1 MTKYLPMTGSFQHRR
16 IVNVIRNGGQSCQR
30 HQKHERSP
38 NPDIED
44 HRCRQAPRR
53 AGQPI
58 NVNSHGAEKRADQTT
73 LIGKERDAEISDRYL
88 RGEQWSGKDRP
99 EESFTWQP
107 DRNNPGENKSY
118 TNLNRNRNSDE
129 EHGDEDGVP
138 ESAVGQD
145 AGVVSKSN
153 VTRNPFTEHVVGKA
167 KVNRRCYREECQ
179 PDNPDHRWSEQGVLE
194 SSFRLALN

>member
-1 MTKYLPMTGSFQHRR
+1 MTGSFQHRS
-16 IVNVIRNGGQSCQR
+16 IVNVSGNRGQRRQR

-38 NPDIED
+38 NPDIQD
-44 HRCRQAPRR
+44 DRRRQAPRR
-53 AGQPI
+53 AGKPI
-58 NVNSHGAEKRADQTT
+58 NVNSQGAEKRADQTT

-88 RGEQWSGKDRP
+88 SGEQRSGEYRP
-99 EESFTWQP
+99 EEFFTWQP
-107 DRNNPGENKSY
+107 DRNNPGEDKSE
-118 TNLNRNRNSDE
+118 TNLNRYGNSDV

-138 ESAVGQD
+138 ESAVCQH

-153 VTRNPFTEHVVGKA
+153 ETGNSFTEHVVGKA
-167 KVNRRCYREECQ
+167 KVNRCCYREECQ